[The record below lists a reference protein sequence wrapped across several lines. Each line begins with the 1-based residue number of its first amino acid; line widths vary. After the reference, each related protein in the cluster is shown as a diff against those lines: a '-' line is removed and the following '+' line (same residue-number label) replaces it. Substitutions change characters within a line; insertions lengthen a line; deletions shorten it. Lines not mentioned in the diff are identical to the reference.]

1 MRSRPFGQLK
11 KAGHHSYQHS
21 KRTAMCL
28 GVPILQ
34 MPTPKREQA
43 DILLAISTRFAVLIA
58 NEKAVSALYFSYF
71 VISFEMQR

>member
-43 DILLAISTRFAVLIA
+43 DNLLVYVLLISGLKPTRKL
-58 NEKAVSALYFSYF
+58 S
-71 VISFEMQR
+71 

>member
-1 MRSRPFGQLK
+1 
-11 KAGHHSYQHS
+11 
-21 KRTAMCL
+21 MCL